1 VYEAD
6 VTLQALNMILN
17 TVQTVGL
24 AYIAVLARRMI

>member
-1 VYEAD
+1 VGDAEA
-6 VTLQALNMILN
+6 VLQGLNMILN